1 MVLPLIS
8 EKAEVSRLV
17 ERATGAWILIA
28 PALAFPIWRM
38 DAPMFANSLGIK
50 PKPVL
55 GFGNAVLAAIV
66 IGKPDVSDCKITLPA
81 AERIGVDNTPGSMLT
96 PS

>member
-1 MVLPLIS
+1 
-8 EKAEVSRLV
+8 
-17 ERATGAWILIA
+17 
-28 PALAFPIWRM
+28 
-38 DAPMFANSLGIK
+38 MFANSLGIK

-81 AERIGVDNTPGSMLT
+81 AERIGVVNTPGSAFA
-96 PS
+96 PSYPIWILSAVKVMPAAVLIVLLV